1 MVALRVAVRCIVWLD
16 RWCGLYAVI
25 TLPSTKKNI
34 CGSAI
39 NQNGYG
45 ETDEQSGDVQRGAF
59 IEWMCGSADVMERN

>member
-1 MVALRVAVRCIVWLD
+1 M
-16 RWCGLYAVI
+16 I

-45 ETDEQSGDVQRGAF
+45 ETDEQSGDVQSGAF